1 MPDQD
6 FPATTH
12 SRDSRLTR
20 HFSRSL
26 FSSRP
31 SMIRPARFAVAVLLV
46 STLAIAQNPNASQNA
61 IPTEFNEATIAQLQA
76 DMASHKLSSEQ
87 LTRFYITRILA
98 LDQAG

>member
-12 SRDSRLTR
+12 SRDSRLAR

-61 IPTEFNEATIAQLQA
+61 IPTEFNEATIAQLHDETVGQLHLDGDDQRVVQLDDR
-76 DMASHKLSSEQ
+76 DMRCGA
-87 LTRFYITRILA
+87 
-98 LDQAG
+98 